1 MLMNR
6 LKVLW
11 FIFILGNIYDV
22 VISAI
27 AWRYG
32 AMEINQTLIDLGL
45 WYGNTSFFS
54 VMEAFVGVKLILIVG
69 VYWLLKLFEKL
80 GVSKYEWLGLAPFAI
95 ETIFVLIYDT
105 YNFVMHLF

>member
-1 MLMNR
+1 MDR

-11 FIFILGNIYDV
+11 LIFILGNIYDV
-22 VISAI
+22 LISVI

-45 WYGNTSFFS
+45 WYGNTPFFA

-69 VYWLLKLFEKL
+69 VYWFLKLFEKL
-80 GVSKYEWLGLAPFAI
+80 RVDKWQWLGFVPFVLT
-95 ETIFVLIYDT
+95 TIFVVVYDT
-105 YNFVMHLF
+105 YNFIMHLF

>member
-1 MLMNR
+1 MLMDR

-45 WYGNTSFFS
+45 WYGNTSFFA